1 MTEHGTAADV
11 GTAVAWAAA
20 AALGER
26 MTAAATAFAETLDAS
41 QRPHALRPFQGAAH
55 RDWHYVPRARPG
67 LPLRAMGEAQRK
79 AAWTLVDA
87 ALSAEGAAKA
97 RGVLALEAI
106 LQERTANKAYRDPE
120 NYALALFGEPGR
132 GPWAWRFEG
141 HHLSLT
147 LTVVPAIGIAVTPH
161 FLGANPLSG
170 RVVPDARAH
179 GGLARVLEREST
191 LAFEIVN
198 GLDAKALRQA
208 TIAAGSPADIVAGPG
223 RELALRGEPAG
234 LPLDAMAAEPRARA
248 EALLETF
255 FGHLHRDLAAPVLAR
270 VREAG
275 LGSVRFAW
283 AGATTPDRLHYY
295 RLHGPALI
303 LEYDK
308 TDSDHAHS
316 VWHDPTNLFGED
328 HLRAHHEAA
337 HARR

>member
-11 GTAVAWAAA
+11 GTAVPWAAA

-26 MTAAATAFAETLDAS
+26 MTAAAAAFAETLDAS
-41 QRPHALRPFQGAAH
+41 QRLHALRPFSGAAH

-67 LPLRAMGEAQRK
+67 LPLRAMAEAQRK

-106 LQERTANKAYRDPE
+106 LRERTANKAYRDPE

-147 LTVVPAIGIAVTPH
+147 LTVVPSVGIALTPH

-170 RVVPDARAH
+170 RVVEDNHAH
-179 GGLARVLEREST
+179 GGLARVLDQESA
-191 LAFEIVN
+191 LAFEVVN
-198 GLDAKALRQA
+198 GLDAPALRQA
-208 TIAAGSPADIVAGPG
+208 VIATRSPADFFTGPG
-223 RELALRGEPAG
+223 RELAEAV
-234 LPLDAMAAEPRARA
+234 MAK
-248 EALLETF
+248 
-255 FGHLHRDLAAPVLAR
+255 

-275 LGSVRFAW
+275 IGSIRFAW
-283 AGATTPDRLHYY
+283 AGATTPEDLHYY
-295 RLHGPALI
+295 RLHGPTLI
-303 LEYDK
+303 VEYDK
-308 TDSDHAHS
+308 TDHDHAHS

-328 HLRAHHEAA
+328 HLRAHRLRA
-337 HARR
+337 HGG